1 MESSKVTEPPPK
13 DCFLGRHSSPSQYPQ
28 DRANK
33 SLGVAESNTVRP
45 ATGTLCLADTWP
57 EASLQAAYNATFFFF
72 FLRKP
77 SLGAKP
83 EVLQLFT

>member
-33 SLGVAESNTVRP
+33 SLGVAESNTARP
-45 ATGTLCLADTWP
+45 ANCTLCLADTWP

-72 FLRKP
+72 LRKP
-77 SLGAKP
+77 SLGTKP